1 MKENIL
7 KEKSYRFALR
17 IVKLYQYLAN
27 EKKEFV
33 VSKQVLRSGTS
44 IGANIE
50 EANQAQ
56 SKSDFIHKL
65 SISQKES
72 FETHYWIRILR
83 DSDFLVEKL
92 ADSLLEDCEEI
103 QKLITSS
110 IKTNPNFRFQHPDLT
125 AILDFAER
133 SFKDK

>member
-1 MKENIL
+1 MKENVL
-7 KEKSYRFALR
+7 KEKAYNFALR
-17 IVKLYQYLAN
+17 IVKLYQYLSN

-33 VSKQVLRSGTS
+33 MSKQVLRSGTS

-56 SKSDFIHKL
+56 SKPDFIHKL

-83 DSDFLVEKL
+83 DSDFLTDKL
-92 ADSLLEDCEEI
+92 ANSLLIDCEEI
-103 QKLITSS
+103 QKLITTS
-110 IKTNPNFRFQHPDLT
+110 IKTAKTNLQ
-125 AILDFAER
+125 
-133 SFKDK
+133 K

>member
-1 MKENIL
+1 MVNGKWLMVNERNYS
-7 KEKSYRFALR
+7 ERKS
-17 IVKLYQYLAN
+17 IQICVAN
-27 EKKEFV
+27 CKTLSISRKEKKEFV
-33 VSKQVLRSGTS
+33 MLKQVLRSGTS

-56 SKSDFIHKL
+56 SKSDFIYKL

-110 IKTNPNFRFQHPDLT
+110 IKTAKINLQ
-125 AILDFAER
+125 
-133 SFKDK
+133 K

>member
-1 MKENIL
+1 MKENVL
-7 KEKSYRFALR
+7 KEKAYNFALR
-17 IVKLYQYLAN
+17 IVKLYQYLSS

-33 VSKQVLRSGTS
+33 MSKQVLRSGTS

-56 SKSDFIHKL
+56 SKPDFIHKL

-83 DSDFLVEKL
+83 DSDFLTDKL
-92 ADSLLEDCEEI
+92 ANSLLIDCEEI
-103 QKLITSS
+103 QKLITTS
-110 IKTNPNFRFQHPDLT
+110 IKTAKTNLQ
-125 AILDFAER
+125 
-133 SFKDK
+133 K

>member
-1 MKENIL
+1 MKENVL
-7 KEKSYRFALR
+7 RDKAFNFALR

-33 VSKQVLRSGTS
+33 ISKQVLRSGTS

-56 SKSDFIHKL
+56 SKTDFIHKF

-83 DSDFLVEKL
+83 ESEFLNKKL

-110 IKTNPNFRFQHPDLT
+110 IKTAKANLQ
-125 AILDFAER
+125 
-133 SFKDK
+133 K